1 MSHICVLWHTK
12 DVPSIRSTPKW
23 LHLTFYQ
30 TIGSAMSDSTLP
42 EAQLDSQSQRAA
54 GHPVTARGEATL
66 RRILDA
72 AEEVF
77 GEHGYYEASISEIT
91 RRANVAQGTYYLYF
105 PSKHEIFVRLV
116 EDVGHRLRVCIRE
129 ATAGAGDRL
138 EVERR
143 GFEAFFTFVA
153 AHRRIYRI
161 VQEAERVAPK
171 AARAYYDHIGAGY
184 REGLRQAMDAGQI
197 IQLEPEALAY
207 ALMGIAHFVALR
219 WLVWDDPSSADIA
232 PRIPDEVAEAV
243 HSFISR
249 GLGPGQR

>member
-1 MSHICVLWHTK
+1 
-12 DVPSIRSTPKW
+12 
-23 LHLTFYQ
+23 
-30 TIGSAMSDSTLP
+30 MSDPTPP
-42 EAQLDSQSQRAA
+42 EDRLDSQIQRAA

-105 PSKHEIFVRLV
+105 PSKLEIFVRLI
-116 EDVGHRLRVCIRE
+116 EDVGHRLRVSIRE
-129 ATAGAGDRL
+129 AISPAQNRL

-153 AHRRIYRI
+153 AHRKIYRI
-161 VQEAERVAPK
+161 VQEAERVAP
-171 AARAYYDHIGAGY
+171 AAVREYYGRISQGY
-184 REGLRQAMDAGQI
+184 QEGLQQAMAAGEI
-197 IQLEPEALAY
+197 APLEPEAISY

-219 WLVWDDPSSADIA
+219 WLVWDGSALPA
-232 PRIPDEVAEAV
+232 GEAMPEIPGEVSEAIYA
-243 HSFISR
+243 FISH
-249 GLGPGQR
+249 GLSGDESKR